1 MSISEIVKEVLE
13 WIAVILVA
21 AAVSFLINRF
31 LIVNAT
37 VPTSSMETTIMAN
50 DRIIGNR
57 LAYLKK
63 EPERGDIII
72 FRYPDNEKILYIK
85 RLIGLPGETL
95 AVRDGEVYINGEALD
110 EPYLTVTTLGD
121 FGPYEIPEDGYF
133 MMGDNR
139 NDSADSRYWSN
150 TFLHR
155 DGMIGKAMFRYWP
168 SVKKLK

>member
-1 MSISEIVKEVLE
+1 MSVSEIVKEVLE

-110 EPYLTVTTLGD
+110 EPYLTVPTLGD

-168 SVKKLK
+168 SVKKLE